1 MGGGRRAI
9 PEHLDRF
16 IVYSE
21 YPVAADML
29 FFDDSPRLAQ
39 MTSWDDVLEALQEV
53 HGDGAAVAVYP
64 SADIA
69 YFG

>member
-1 MGGGRRAI
+1 MGGGRRAT

-29 FFDDSPRLAQ
+29 FFLDSPRLTQ